1 MKSFVVV
8 FVFVVVVTVK
18 VVVVVEVRLVI
29 SFLLSQCELNH
40 N

>member
-29 SFLLSQCELNH
+29 SFLLSQYELHH